1 MADDDIEEDLSQGA
15 GRHQDDVGSQTALG
29 AACRYVDEMLADPH
43 MEHGHCNGNHA
54 HQTDRHDAHAEA
66 CRCLP

>member
-43 MEHGHCNGNHA
+43 MQHGHGNGKHA
-54 HQTDRHDAHAEA
+54 DHPHQDDAGAEPG
-66 CRCLP
+66 RCLP